1 MVKCIYTAKSSSWL
15 NIPTISICTMD
26 LSSLEDVE
34 TSMMVLLA
42 GFVINLMKIHFYL
55 LIILSTFFIF
65 DISIFS
71 IIPSDQRYFILVFSK
86 SQIELLLS
94 MPS

>member
-42 GFVINLMKIHFYL
+42 GL
-55 LIILSTFFIF
+55 
-65 DISIFS
+65 
-71 IIPSDQRYFILVFSK
+71 
-86 SQIELLLS
+86 
-94 MPS
+94 